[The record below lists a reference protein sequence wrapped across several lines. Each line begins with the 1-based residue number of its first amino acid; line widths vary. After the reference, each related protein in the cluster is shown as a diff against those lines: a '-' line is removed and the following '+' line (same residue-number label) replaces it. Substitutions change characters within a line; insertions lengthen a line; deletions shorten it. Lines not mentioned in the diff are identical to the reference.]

1 MKFEFNKRYNT
12 IALYAF
18 LVLAAAALFSGF
30 LGNLKY
36 FERQIELVVGLLTPF
51 IYGFAIAYLLNPV
64 LKFFEHDC
72 LDRLLGDRINDQMST
87 KGTKHT
93 ACTLFSCSA
102 PPPPSVL
109 TISP

>member
-72 LDRLLGDRINDQMST
+72 LDRLLGDRINDRPKRGLSILLT
-87 KGTKHT
+87 Y
-93 ACTLFSCSA
+93 LFRSEERRVGKECRG
-102 PPPPSVL
+102 
-109 TISP
+109 